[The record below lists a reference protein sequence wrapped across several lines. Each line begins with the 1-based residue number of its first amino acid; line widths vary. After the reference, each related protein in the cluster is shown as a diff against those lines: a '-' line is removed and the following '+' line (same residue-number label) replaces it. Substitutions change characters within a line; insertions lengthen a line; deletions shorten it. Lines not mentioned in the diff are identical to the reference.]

1 MALTADRADAKLRD
15 RVLQQLEYTRDL
27 DAHDIGVRAHKGKV
41 TLVGA
46 VRTFPEK
53 VAAAEAVKRLFG
65 VCAIQNDLVVTER
78 LMTADAELEKAANDA
93 LRSRAGA
100 PPAVTARVKDGS
112 VILEGT
118 VSWLYQRFASEVAV
132 SYLPGVCGVENRI
145 ALSTSGETTDLR
157 DQVEQALLRT
167 AGLDWKRIR
176 VSTDR
181 GKVTLTGSVFSLIEK
196 EEAERA
202 AWANPGVISVDNK
215 LDVTSRR
222 WW

>member
-1 MALTADRADAKLRD
+1 MALTIDRADAKLRD

-27 DAHDIGVRAHKGKV
+27 DAHDIGVRAHKGKI
-41 TLVGA
+41 TLVGS

-53 VAAAEAVKRLFG
+53 VAASEAVKRLFG
-65 VCAIQNDLVVTER
+65 VRAIDNEIVVTER
-78 LMTADAELEKAANDA
+78 STAADADLEKAANDA
-93 LRSRAGA
+93 LRARAGA
-100 PPAVTARVKDGS
+100 PPTVTARAKDGTI
-112 VILEGT
+112 ILEGT
-118 VSWLYQRFASEVAV
+118 VSWLYQRFAAEVAV

-145 ALSTSGETTDLR
+145 ALSTSGDIAGLQ
-157 DQVEQALLRT
+157 DHVEQALLRT

-176 VSTDR
+176 VSTDH
-181 GKVTLTGSVFSLIEK
+181 GTVKLTGTVFSLIEK

-202 AWANPGVISVDNK
+202 AWANPGVVSVDNQ